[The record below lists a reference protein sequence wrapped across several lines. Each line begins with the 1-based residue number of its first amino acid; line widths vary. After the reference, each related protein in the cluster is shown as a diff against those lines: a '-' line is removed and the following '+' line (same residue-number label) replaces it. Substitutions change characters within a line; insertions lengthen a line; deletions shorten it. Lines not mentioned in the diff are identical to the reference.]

1 MPYIWPLP
9 KEYTHGETTVT
20 IDAQHFRFFTP
31 QQSNELIEAF
41 QRYMDIIFYRKAAI
55 VESGVRN
62 VNVEVDEGKAEL
74 QMETDESY
82 EIIIPD
88 DGSDITIHAKNPF
101 GAMHGLET
109 ISQLIVYDPITTT
122 YVIKNAPWK
131 IVDAPRFHHRGILM
145 DTARHYE
152 SLPSIK
158 KLIDSM
164 TYAKLNV
171 LHWHITDSQS
181 NPAQSLA
188 FPQWWEGSYTTM
200 ERYTVMDLEEIVEY
214 ARMRGIRVIPEMDVT
229 GHEASWCSGY
239 H

>member
-1 MPYIWPLP
+1 MRTLTWFAVLFVVASCSDMPYIWPLP

-20 IDAQHFRFFTP
+20 IDFRFFTP

-109 ISQLIVYDPITTT
+109 ISQLIV
-122 YVIKNAPWK
+122 
-131 IVDAPRFHHRGILM
+131 
-145 DTARHYE
+145 
-152 SLPSIK
+152 
-158 KLIDSM
+158 
-164 TYAKLNV
+164 
-171 LHWHITDSQS
+171 
-181 NPAQSLA
+181 
-188 FPQWWEGSYTTM
+188 
-200 ERYTVMDLEEIVEY
+200 
-214 ARMRGIRVIPEMDVT
+214 
-229 GHEASWCSGY
+229 
-239 H
+239 

>member
-1 MPYIWPLP
+1 MRTLTWFAVLFVVASCSDMPYIWPLP

-164 TYAKLNV
+164 TYA
-171 LHWHITDSQS
+171 
-181 NPAQSLA
+181 
-188 FPQWWEGSYTTM
+188 
-200 ERYTVMDLEEIVEY
+200 
-214 ARMRGIRVIPEMDVT
+214 
-229 GHEASWCSGY
+229 
-239 H
+239 